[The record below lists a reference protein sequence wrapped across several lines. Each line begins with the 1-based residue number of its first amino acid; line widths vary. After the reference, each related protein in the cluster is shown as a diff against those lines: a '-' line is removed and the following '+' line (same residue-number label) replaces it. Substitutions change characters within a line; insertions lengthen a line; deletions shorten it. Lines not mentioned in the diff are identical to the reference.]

1 MYLLSNNKLYKHE
14 ITNYLIMDPEYI
26 FVIYSCKKNLEHS
39 KKMHDFYFSNQEL
52 LNDLRMKVL
61 IMYGDKTHSG
71 GPFTLK
77 DDKYLILQTDDDYE
91 HLTLK
96 SLQLFK
102 AIHNLY
108 PSIVGCFKC
117 DDDIMI
123 NMNSL
128 IYFVKTFNVNNRFDY
143 TGTACFNKESENN
156 DSHIVQ
162 KKIDHAKNIKTPMT
176 LYCGGPLYY
185 LSNKSIACINDADP
199 DKFAHIY
206 YEDLMIGHILNQ
218 YKIYPIHS
226 FLYHNN
232 VKCFHDYSYHNTEKK
247 KTLFVRIHGGLG
259 NQLFQVCSGYVT
271 AQKNNMNCLIVNSS
285 CIKTSFTHVDDN
297 NTLLD
302 TVFAKFTT
310 INLEHINLNS
320 IQRYKEPES
329 DCFTYND
336 KLTFDTDVYLDGYF
350 QNEKYFKEHRESLIQ
365 SLKNNQIY
373 KEFVKKINLNF
384 VKNSYFIHV
393 RRGDYLKTNLYTID
407 RDRYYKLAIDVILKK
422 DKNAF
427 FFIVSDD
434 IDFCQTYLVFANINK
449 SIVDLPAIET
459 LYLMSL
465 CEKGGICANST
476 FSWWGSYLNENPKK
490 TVIFPGK
497 WINTPWK
504 NDIYYKG
511 STVIKM

>member
-1 MYLLSNNKLYKHE
+1 ME
-14 ITNYLIMDPEYI
+14 PEYI

-61 IMYGDKTHSG
+61 IMYGDSG

-77 DDKYLILQTDDDYE
+77 DDKYLILQVDDDYE

-102 AIHNLY
+102 AIRNLY

-128 IYFVKTFNVNNRFDY
+128 IYFVKTFNINNRFDY
-143 TGTACFNKESENN
+143 AGTACFVKESENN
-156 DSHIVQ
+156 NSHILQ

-199 DKFAHIY
+199 DKFANIY
-206 YEDLMIGHILNQ
+206 YEDLMIGYILNQ
-218 YKIYPIHS
+218 HKIYPIHS
-226 FLYHNN
+226 FLYHNSLT
-232 VKCFHDYSYHNTEKK
+232 CFTDYSYHNTEKK

-271 AQKNNMNCLIVNSS
+271 AHKNNMNCLIVNSS

-302 TVFAKFTT
+302 TVFAKFTK
-310 INLEHINLNS
+310 INIEHINLNS

-350 QNEKYFKEHRESLIQ
+350 QNEKYFQEHRESLIQ
-365 SLKNNQIY
+365 CLKNNQIY
-373 KEFVKKINLNF
+373 KDFVKKINVNF

-407 RDRYYKLAIDVILKK
+407 CDRYYKLAIDVILKK

-434 IDFCQTYLVFANINK
+434 IDFCQTYSVFANINK
-449 SIVDLPAIET
+449 SIVELPAIET

-511 STVIKM
+511 SYVIKM